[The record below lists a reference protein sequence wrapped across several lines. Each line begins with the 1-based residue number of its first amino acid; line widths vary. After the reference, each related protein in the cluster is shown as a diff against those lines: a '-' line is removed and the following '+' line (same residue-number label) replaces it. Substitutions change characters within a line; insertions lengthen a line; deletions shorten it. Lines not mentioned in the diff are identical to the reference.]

1 MLLDLK
7 VADLLD
13 DLEIT
18 IIGTMAQEASGVA
31 VAGHG
36 PQAP

>member
-18 IIGTMAQEASGVA
+18 IIGAMAQEASGVA

-36 PQAP
+36 SQAP